1 MTRSHTPADAASAV
15 LHNPVV
21 PDGDDERFV
30 GFGVM
35 GLPFA
40 GGHYLA
46 LRQFPATTFSP
57 AYRSVWHRDPDGIW
71 TFYATT
77 PGPQSC
83 ARYFSSATPR
93 DAVQCDIDVAWVTPW
108 SLIVAITG
116 LLDWEIDLRATVP
129 TRLMSAIGRR
139 LPDRAWTNR
148 VALGAIGRA
157 AGPTLRAG
165 QVRLSGTV
173 PNGQRFM
180 IAPKQVWA
188 VASSRAM
195 LRGVDLGPVGPLP
208 DQPRLDGFRAP
219 QKGLFV
225 VGSGHFETF
234 DPSRHRRVE
243 RTISIR

>member
-1 MTRSHTPADAASAV
+1 
-15 LHNPVV
+15 
-21 PDGDDERFV
+21 
-30 GFGVM
+30 
-35 GLPFA
+35 
-40 GGHYLA
+40 
-46 LRQFPATTFSP
+46 
-57 AYRSVWHRDPDGIW
+57 
-71 TFYATT
+71 
-77 PGPQSC
+77 
-83 ARYFSSATPR
+83 
-93 DAVQCDIDVAWVTPW
+93 
-108 SLIVAITG
+108 
-116 LLDWEIDLRATVP
+116 
-129 TRLMSAIGRR
+129 MSAIGRR

-157 AGPTLRAG
+157 AGPTLRVG

-243 RTISIR
+243 ATISIP